1 MRNYPSLLA
10 LAVAVSFSN
19 LSYAGS
25 DSGVYV
31 GASVGTADVDY
42 SDSAA
47 SAKFDDSDTG
57 YKFFAGYNFG
67 LVPFLN
73 LAVEGG
79 YMDLGSVEGE
89 IANTTGN
96 KIEAN
101 GWAAYGVGGFDMGP
115 IGVFAKVGYFAW
127 DSDFKTSLGNDSDSG
142 TDPAFGLGAKFQLG
156 SFAVRA
162 EYEVFDLD
170 KADIDYISVG
180 AAYTF

>member
-1 MRNYPSLLA
+1 MKNYPSLLA
-10 LAVAVSFSN
+10 LAVAVSFPC

-25 DSGVYV
+25 DSGIYV
-31 GASVGTADVDY
+31 GASLGTAEVDY
-42 SDSAA
+42 SDGESNVE
-47 SAKFDDSDTG
+47 FDDSDTG
-57 YKFFAGYNFG
+57 YKFYAGYNFG
-67 LVPFLN
+67 LIPFLN

-89 IANTTGN
+89 IAAVTGN

-101 GWAAYGVGGFDMGP
+101 GWSAYGVGGFDLGP
-115 IGVFAKVGYFAW
+115 IGLFAKVGYFAW
-127 DSDFKTSLGNDSDSG
+127 DADFKTFQGDDSDSG

-156 SFAVRA
+156 SFALRA

-170 KADIDYISVG
+170 EVDIDYISVG